1 MPRFGGRIPEEPLQ
15 VLVFGAHFDDC
26 EIRFG
31 GTATKYRELGHD
43 VTLVCMTDGVAGHH
57 EQGGAT
63 LGRRRRAEAE
73 AASDV
78 IGSEYVTLDKPEGE
92 LRPTL
97 ENRNDV
103 IELVRE
109 VEPDVVFTHRPNDY
123 HPDHRYTAELVRD
136 AAYMVTVPHIC
147 PQTDHLSYNPVIC
160 YLPDDFEKPYPLDAD
175 VVVDIDDVWETKMD
189 MVHQYTSQMYEWL
202 PYNLGILDEVPDD
215 EAARREWLPN
225 RYAPR
230 NRDLADRFREE
241 LVEEYGEERGRNV
254 EFAEAFEHC
263 EYGGDLTEENRD
275 ALFPFL

>member
-1 MPRFGGRIPEEPLQ
+1 MPRFGGRIPEEPLS

-26 EIRFG
+26 EVRFG
-31 GTATKYRELGHD
+31 GTATKYREHGAD
-43 VTLVCMTDGVAGHH
+43 VTLVCMTDGVAGHQ

-63 LGRRRRAEAE
+63 LGRRRREEAE
-73 AASDV
+73 VASEI

-92 LRPTL
+92 LQPSL
-97 ENRNDV
+97 DNRNDV
-103 IELVRE
+103 IELIRE
-109 VEPDVVFTHRPNDY
+109 VKPDIVFTHRPNDY

-147 PQTDHLSYNPVIC
+147 PQTEHLSYNPVIC
-160 YLPDDFEKPYPLDAD
+160 YLPDDFRKPYPLDAD
-175 VVVDIDDVWETKMD
+175 VVVDIDDAWETKMD
-189 MVHQYTSQMYEWL
+189 MLHQYTSQMYEWL
-202 PYNLGILDEVPDD
+202 PYNLGILDEVPED
-215 EAARREWLPN
+215 EEARREWLPT

-230 NRDLADRFREE
+230 NRKLADRFREE
-241 LVEEYGEERGRNV
+241 LVEEYGEERGEAV